1 MKRQLWGEFSTAQ
14 DESNL
19 TKQNE
24 IDQEIMD
31 NKRGE
36 KYLFNACC
44 YKIYFFLIS
53 NNIF

>member
-1 MKRQLWGEFSTAQ
+1 MKRQLWGEFSTAE

-36 KYLFNACC
+36 TKTFVL
-44 YKIYFFLIS
+44 L
-53 NNIF
+53 